1 MLHSNISQSPLISLK
16 FCQRGLRIAQWES
29 NCSWKEPLVFWMKLK
44 NVYINNPGPPDSPSP
59 EISDQT
65 MTQLSPWPPPGDG
78 QLQRRLEEGEIA
90 PACNE
95 MIITNYRGDI
105 TEQHAVVRP
114 LFAAV
119 CHVFL
124 YSVYLFSAKQSP
136 SPRSF
141 SINYET
147 LKENK
152 TLIISV

>member
-29 NCSWKEPLVFWMKLK
+29 NCSWKNRLSFGWSWKMCTLIIRV
-44 NVYINNPGPPDSPSP
+44 PPDSPSP

-78 QLQRRLEEGEIA
+78 QLQRRLEEGKIA

-95 MIITNYRGDI
+95 MIITHYRGDI